1 MRLLV
6 SDLGGLMASPAAL
19 LLDAGMPAPGV
30 GLALW
35 RASPLGPDWLLHP
48 EGAPAQGGVKLA
60 AAPAGVL
67 GVLAAA
73 TPVWLAAW
81 PDDPPPVLGDVA
93 ALATLLAGRVQALRA
108 RNGALRESLV
118 TLRAEH
124 EEGRVAMTRLMQA
137 TGQGW
142 PGAPRL
148 VHADTPGPAPAL
160 PAGRT
165 RLRRL
170 LPAEIGGV
178 CGIGLHLSRAE
189 CGPGSA
195 LRLRLLAHESE
206 RVLGA
211 WVVPGEALVAGWL
224 ALDLPVPAP
233 PWREGAA
240 VEIDIDL
247 MTGDLLALPE
257 GPALRL
263 FRAEGPP
270 RFTRPAHW
278 EGASHGLALP
288 PAGVRLG
295 LPPHVWAGVPRRLTL
310 RPGEH
315 REVVMPALPVLGL
328 DRLLARLRLHGG
340 SAMQAALHCP
350 GSASGWRDFDWQG
363 EVEIALPLPAA
374 LPATTALSLSL
385 RQLGSQPCMVE
396 WQGLVG
402 VRAGETAGHR

>member
-6 SDLGGLMASPAAL
+6 SDLAAMMASPAAL
-19 LLDAGMPAPGV
+19 LLDAGMAAPALP
-30 GLALW
+30 LALW
-35 RASPLGPDWLLHP
+35 RAMPWGEDWLLHP
-48 EGAPAQGGVKLA
+48 EGMPAEAGVPLLA
-60 AAPAGVL
+60 TPAGVL
-67 GVLAAA
+67 GVLACAPPA
-73 TPVWLAAW
+73 WAEAWPFGPLPVLAEMTALAA
-81 PDDPPPVLGDVA
+81 
-93 ALATLLAGRVQALRA
+93 LLAERMQALQA

-124 EEGRVAMTRLMQA
+124 EEGRIATTRLMQA

-142 PGAPRL
+142 PQPPRL
-148 VHADTPGPAPAL
+148 VHDDTPVAAPAL

-170 LPAEIGGV
+170 LPREVGGV
-178 CGIGLHLSRAE
+178 SAIGLHLSRAE

-195 LRLRLLAHESE
+195 LRLRLLGHESE

-211 WVVPGEALVAGWL
+211 WVVPGEALTPGWL
-224 ALDLPVPAP
+224 SLDLPIPAP

-240 VEIDIDL
+240 VAIDIDL
-247 MTGDLLALPE
+247 AAGDLLALSE

-263 FRAEGPP
+263 FQADGPP
-270 RFTRPAHW
+270 RFVQAAHW

-288 PAGVRLG
+288 PIGVRLG
-295 LPPHVWAGVPRRLTL
+295 LPGQVWQGVPRRLTL
-310 RPGEH
+310 APGEH

-328 DRLLARLRLHGG
+328 DSLLARLRLAGG

-363 EVEIALPLPAA
+363 EVEIALPLPASVA
-374 LPATTALSLSL
+374 PTTALSLSL

-396 WQGLVG
+396 WLGLVG
-402 VRAGETAGHR
+402 VRG